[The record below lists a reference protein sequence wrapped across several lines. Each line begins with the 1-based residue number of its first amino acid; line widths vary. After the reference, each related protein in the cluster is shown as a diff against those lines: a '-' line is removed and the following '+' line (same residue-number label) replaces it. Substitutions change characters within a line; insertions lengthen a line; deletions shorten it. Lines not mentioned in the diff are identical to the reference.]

1 MPLAGMKLGGT
12 EPGLLAFRAGT
23 TARRS
28 FCRGSTS
35 IGSGRRAYDRAWAPV
50 RSRRSRALK
59 MRSRAAAAPGR

>member
-35 IGSGRRAYDRAWAPV
+35 IGSGRRAYDRTWAPV
-50 RSRRSRALK
+50 RSRALK

>member
-1 MPLAGMKLGGT
+1 MPLAGLKLGGT

-35 IGSGRRAYDRAWAPV
+35 IGSGRGAYDRTWAPV

-59 MRSRAAAAPGR
+59 MRSRAAAAPRR

>member
-1 MPLAGMKLGGT
+1 MPLAGMKIGGT
-12 EPGLLAFRAGT
+12 EPGLLAFLAGT

-35 IGSGRRAYDRAWAPV
+35 IGSGRRAYDRTWAPV
-50 RSRRSRALK
+50 RSRRSHALK